1 MRVPK
6 GTGSSCSALLVM
18 ESMARS
24 VHWSWQSFMIC
35 VLCGCLKQWSAEKAP
50 LLMLWFPLQ
59 AFTGINGLE
68 PRAAV
73 ARCGAK
79 GITDMG
85 PSCFKTLLPPSPSI
99 ACTTKDRH
107 GTLTECLINCVTLYF
122 LTLQGNCVS
131 HGPLSSICSCMTQSL
146 WAVELRACPSLSQLP
161 FLGCLLCPLF
171 FLQQDIFL
179 YWILHCKV
187 RTMLQRGMI
196 RQQGSRWPSMGNT
209 GRGDQQSCTRGS
221 LAALAAKQV
230 PCVKGVSLSH
240 LWEDSNQCCKTSS
253 QILFGIRSMLGW
265 SSDSLFKASFTLF
278 IFISTKDTLLTS
290 FSAI

>member
-1 MRVPK
+1 MLDKLCHIILSHLTRKLCFPWTSVFHLQLHDPELM
-6 GTGSSCSALLVM
+6 GSGAEGLSLP
-18 ESMARS
+18 
-24 VHWSWQSFMIC
+24 QS
-35 VLCGCLKQWSAEKAP
+35 
-50 LLMLWFPLQ
+50 
-59 AFTGINGLE
+59 
-68 PRAAV
+68 
-73 ARCGAK
+73 
-79 GITDMG
+79 
-85 PSCFKTLLPPSPSI
+85 
-99 ACTTKDRH
+99 
-107 GTLTECLINCVTLYF
+107 VTL
-122 LTLQGNCVS
+122 
-131 HGPLSSICSCMTQSL
+131 
-146 WAVELRACPSLSQLP
+146 
-161 FLGCLLCPLF
+161 LGCLLCPLF